1 MEKFYEIDR
10 IELALK
16 LAETWEDLPYNEGLY
31 EVARELKSTAPCY
44 VWEVLACGIKSAI
57 GEKTDMSLVLDY
69 KDGAYT
75 IELDRMGKIRFEE
88 PPLFREVISIRK
100 KSPLLREGSKQY
112 SERPEI
118 EFVAEKDLKKKAYD
132 ICVSA
137 FGVYDPSVDP
147 DDISVDKMI
156 EILQEAQ
163 RPHNPVAVKLV
174 ARFYE
179 LGLKLGTKWAT
190 EMRADQELQRLYQTD
205 EDSERQWMRQG
216 L

>member
-31 EVARELKSTAPCY
+31 EVARELKSTVPCY
-44 VWEVLACGIKSAI
+44 VWEVLVCGIKSAI
-57 GEKTDMSLVLDY
+57 GEKVDMSLVLDY

-75 IELDRMGKIRFEE
+75 IELDRMGKIRLEE

-100 KSPLLREGSKQY
+100 KSPLLRAGSKQY

-118 EFVAEKDLKKKAYD
+118 EFVAEKDLTKKAYD

-137 FGVYDPSVDP
+137 FGVYNPSVDP

-163 RPHNPVAVKLV
+163 RPQNPVAVKLV

-190 EMRADQELQRLYQTD
+190 EMRADQELQKLSKAD

>member
-31 EVARELKSTAPCY
+31 EVARELKSTVPCY
-44 VWEVLACGIKSAI
+44 VWEVLVCGIKSAI
-57 GEKTDMSLVLDY
+57 GEKVDMSLVLDY

-75 IELDRMGKIRFEE
+75 IELDRMGKIRLEE

-100 KSPLLREGSKQY
+100 KSPLLRAGSKQY

-118 EFVAEKDLKKKAYD
+118 EFVAEKDLTKKAYD

-163 RPHNPVAVKLV
+163 RPQNPVAGKLV

-190 EMRADQELQRLYQTD
+190 EMRADQELQKLSKAD